1 MTTVI
6 SAMISSSAST
16 DVIEISSNTSA
27 EMIPLF
33 SSSSKSAV
41 NAVVKSSTNVSGLLF
56 NWSKII
62 WVSLKLGLEMV

>member
-1 MTTVI
+1 MTTI
-6 SAMISSSAST
+6 TSATISSSAST

-27 EMIPLF
+27 EMIPSF

-41 NAVVKSSTNVSGLLF
+41 NAVVKSSTKVSGLFF
-56 NWSKII
+56 NWSKIV